1 MKRLAEIFVDN
12 NYGETHEVIK
22 TYDKNVLVAIEI
34 MPQDEGRSVLIWDKN
49 YFEAK
54 PEDNDFTIELEM
66 HLLEQKLMEDEEEI
80 KESINYFLAD
90 EDLLCI
96 CMDYGDYIDV
106 EVIYDDET
114 NEDVMEN
121 HIKPILLEIGA
132 IKNIN
137 EESDVL
143 AEVVSEALLKRN
155 EITICGVTLFIS
167 EVSYAEFMEMEDC

>member
-22 TYDKNVLVAIEI
+22 TYDKNVLVAMEI
-34 MPQDEGRSVLIWDKN
+34 MPQDEGKSVLIWDKN

-96 CMDYGDYIDV
+96 CMEYDENIDV
-106 EVIYDDET
+106 EIIYDDET
-114 NEDVMEN
+114 IEDIIKN

>member
-22 TYDKNVLVAIEI
+22 TYNKNVLVAMEI

-96 CMDYGDYIDV
+96 CMEYDENIDV
-106 EVIYDDET
+106 EIIYDDET
-114 NEDVMEN
+114 MEDIIKN

>member
-1 MKRLAEIFVDN
+1 MKRLAEVFVDN
-12 NYGETHEVIK
+12 NYGEDHEVIK

-34 MPQDEGRSVLIWDKN
+34 MPQDEGRSVLIWDRN
-49 YFEAK
+49 YFETK

-66 HLLEQKLMEDEEEI
+66 HLLEEKIMEDEEGI
-80 KESINYFLAD
+80 KESITYFLTD
-90 EDLLCI
+90 KDLLCI
-96 CMDYGDYIDV
+96 CMEYDENIDV
-106 EVIYDDET
+106 EIIYDDET
-114 NEDVMEN
+114 MEDVIKN

-143 AEVVSEALLKRN
+143 AEVVSEALLKKN
-155 EITICGVTLFIS
+155 EVTICGVTLFIS

>member
-22 TYDKNVLVAIEI
+22 TYDKNVLVAMEI
-34 MPQDEGRSVLIWDKN
+34 MPQDEGKSILIWDKN

-66 HLLEQKLMEDEEEI
+66 HLLEEKIMEDEEGI
-80 KESINYFLAD
+80 KESITYFLTD
-90 EDLLCI
+90 KDLLCI
-96 CMDYGDYIDV
+96 CMEYDKNIDV
-106 EVIYDDET
+106 EIIYDDET
-114 NEDVMEN
+114 MEDVIKN

-143 AEVVSEALLKRN
+143 AEVVSEALLKKN
-155 EITICGVTLFIS
+155 EVTICGVTLFIS

>member
-1 MKRLAEIFVDN
+1 
-12 NYGETHEVIK
+12 
-22 TYDKNVLVAIEI
+22 
-34 MPQDEGRSVLIWDKN
+34 
-49 YFEAK
+49 
-54 PEDNDFTIELEM
+54 
-66 HLLEQKLMEDEEEI
+66 MEDEEEI

-106 EVIYDDET
+106 EIIYDDET

-143 AEVVSEALLKRN
+143 AEAISEALLKRN